1 MSLQQQIV
9 DGLKQAMLARQAE
22 RVNTLRFLKSA
33 FGYAQIEKKSESLT
47 DAEVLVVLQKEAK
60 KRKDAIAGF
69 TSGGRAESAANEHAE
84 LQIIEEFLP
93 KALSVEEMEALVK
106 GAIAE
111 VGATSKKEMGAVM
124 KAVAA
129 KAGGRADG
137 KVLSGLVGKLLP

>member
-47 DAEVLVVLQKEAK
+47 DAEVSVVLQKEAK

-69 TSGGRAESAANEHAE
+69 TAGGRAESAANEHAE

-106 GAIAE
+106 VAIAE
-111 VGATSKKEMGAVM
+111 VGATSKKDMGAVM
-124 KAVAA
+124 KAASA